1 MYFFAILSVI
11 LKITGQTVNGG
22 CSPRNIT
29 LVRIYVYM
37 YVYHFNGC
45 PILLRFKCIYWL
57 KSCQHESRAAN
68 LLTKSPNTRQWI
80 FCWNGKYTRLYLWN
94 QIENPEFLKQHDLH
108 INWSTKTQWNRLK
121 IWNIKRV
128 LEKNNSNIIG
138 EEEYQQN
145 WKRK

>member
-37 YVYHFNGC
+37 SVYHFNGC
-45 PILLRFKCIYWL
+45 PILRRFKCIYWL

-68 LLTKSPNTRQWI
+68 LLTKSPNTTILDNEYFVGMGNIHAYIYEIR
-80 FCWNGKYTRLYLWN
+80 
-94 QIENPEFLKQHDLH
+94 
-108 INWSTKTQWNRLK
+108 SKTQNF
-121 IWNIKRV
+121 
-128 LEKNNSNIIG
+128 
-138 EEEYQQN
+138 
-145 WKRK
+145 